1 MKSKVARRSRRDRAV
16 TRGRGC
22 WRECSAVDITECAQ
36 CGGRLHLVEVVSV
49 PAQIAKVLHGHVAR
63 GPPPQLLGQLE
74 LDFAV

>member
-1 MKSKVARRSRRDRAV
+1 
-16 TRGRGC
+16 
-22 WRECSAVDITECAQ
+22 VDITECAQ